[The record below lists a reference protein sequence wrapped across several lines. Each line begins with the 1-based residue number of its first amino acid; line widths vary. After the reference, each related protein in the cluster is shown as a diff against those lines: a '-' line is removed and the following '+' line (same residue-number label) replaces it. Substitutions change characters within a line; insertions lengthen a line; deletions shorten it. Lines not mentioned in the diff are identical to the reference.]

1 MKFFKGL
8 LIVIVGLVVLFLL
21 IGIFLPS
28 QYRVERQ
35 ITIKAPIDSVFNNA
49 LDLHTVLLWNPWTAM
64 DSAAVNTIT
73 GTGKDAGDIWKWE
86 GEIVGIGQMTNME
99 IDTNKSIIRKLEFTE
114 PEMPASTIIWNF
126 SEGQDGVTAVWI
138 NEGDAGYPMGRY
150 FGLMMDSMLGSDF
163 EKGLASLKSL
173 TEKQP

>member
-64 DSAAVNTIT
+64 DSAAVTPSQVPVKIQAIYGN
-73 GTGKDAGDIWKWE
+73 GK
-86 GEIVGIGQMTNME
+86 V
-99 IDTNKSIIRKLEFTE
+99 KL
-114 PEMPASTIIWNF
+114 
-126 SEGQDGVTAVWI
+126 SE
-138 NEGDAGYPMGRY
+138 
-150 FGLMMDSMLGSDF
+150 
-163 EKGLASLKSL
+163 LAR
-173 TEKQP
+173 

>member
-8 LIVIVGLVVLFLL
+8 VLVLIGLLVLFLL

-35 ITIKAPIDSVFNNA
+35 VTINAPIDSVFNNA
-49 LDLHTVLLWNPWTAM
+49 LDLNTVLLWNPWTAL
-64 DSAAVNTIT
+64 DSAAVNTVT
-73 GTGKDAGDIWKWE
+73 GTGNDIGDTWKWD

-99 IDTNKSIIRKLEFTE
+99 IDTNKSIIRKLEFTQ
-114 PEMPASTIIWNF
+114 PEMAASTIIWKF
-126 SEGQDGVTAVWI
+126 SEAQDGVRAVWI
-138 NEGDAGYPMGRY
+138 NEGEAEYPMGRY

-163 EKGLASLKSL
+163 EKGLASLKAL
-173 TEKQP
+173 TEN